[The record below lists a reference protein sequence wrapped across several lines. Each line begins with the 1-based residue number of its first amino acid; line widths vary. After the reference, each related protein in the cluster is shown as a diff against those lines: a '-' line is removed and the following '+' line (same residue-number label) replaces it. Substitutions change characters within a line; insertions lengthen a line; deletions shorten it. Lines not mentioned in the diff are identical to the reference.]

1 LVHSLTS
8 GAARALASFV
18 HGLGALALP
27 TDCLVCAETL
37 ERPLEGPIC
46 APCLSALPRVE
57 APCCSRC
64 GLPYPAGVAPGLCG
78 DCREPSRPFR
88 RARALTVYEGPVRL
102 CLHALKFRGRRRVA
116 SLLGRMAAER
126 WMGSGELEP
135 GAAVVPVPLSRKRRR
150 ERGYNQAE
158 LVARPVARIARLPL
172 LTGALVKPAERPPQ
186 SGLSA
191 AARRRNARAAYQ
203 ARLPARF
210 EGAHLLL
217 VDDVFTTGATV
228 EAASAALLGAGA
240 ASVDVL
246 TLSRVPRA
254 VL

>member
-1 LVHSLTS
+1 
-8 GAARALASFV
+8 
-18 HGLGALALP
+18 
-27 TDCLVCAETL
+27 
-37 ERPLEGPIC
+37 
-46 APCLSALPRVE
+46 
-57 APCCSRC
+57 
-64 GLPYPAGVAPGLCG
+64 
-78 DCREPSRPFR
+78 
-88 RARALTVYEGPVRL
+88 
-102 CLHALKFRGRRRVA
+102 
-116 SLLGRMAAER
+116 MAAER